1 MRMKRK
7 ISDSL
12 VEWKNS
18 SERKPLI
25 VNGARQVGKTYILE
39 QFGEEYFQNVVYLN
53 MEIEGAIGA
62 FIEKELSPQ
71 KIIQFI
77 ESSKRQEIIPEKTL
91 IFFDEIQACERA
103 LTSLKYFCEQMPE
116 YHVVAAGSLLGVAVN
131 REKYSFPVGKV
142 SELSMYPLDFEEF
155 IWALGYEKL
164 AEEIRSHFANN
175 EAMPEALHHV
185 ALELY
190 QQYFIIGGMP
200 EAVKTFI
207 KTDSFL
213 KVQVI
218 QNNILNEYIADMAKY
233 ADTAT
238 SVKIRACY
246 DSIPAQLAKE
256 NAKFQYKVVQ
266 RGGTATIFGEA
277 IEWLNLANITLK
289 CQQLEHGFIP
299 INAYMNLINF
309 KLYMG
314 DIGIL
319 TLRSEIPLQTVLS
332 TIETDNTFLGAMTEN
347 YVAQCFRSKNYR
359 LAYWQSEG
367 KAEVDFVL
375 QLDGKVVPVEVKKGR
390 RNRSKSLGVFMEKYK
405 LEYAIRI
412 SKKNFGFENRIKS
425 VPLYAVFCI

>member
-1 MRMKRK
+1 MKRK
-7 ISDSL
+7 IFDSL
-12 VEWKNS
+12 IEWKNS
-18 SERKPLI
+18 KGRKPLI
-25 VNGARQVGKTYILE
+25 LNGARQVGKTYILE
-39 QFGEEYFQNVVYLN
+39 EFGKEYFENVVYLN
-53 MEIEGAIGA
+53 MEIEGAVRN

-77 ESSKRQEIIPEKTL
+77 ESTKRQEIIPEKTL
-91 IFFDEIQACERA
+91 VFFDEIQVCERA

-116 YHVVAAGSLLGVAVN
+116 YHIVAAGSLLGVAIN

-142 SELSMYPLDFEEF
+142 NEFHMYPLDFEEF
-155 IWALGYEKL
+155 LWALGYDKL
-164 AEEIRSHFANN
+164 AEDIKNHYADN
-175 EAMPEALHHV
+175 EAMPDALHHV

-190 QQYFIIGGMP
+190 QKYVIIGGMP
-200 EAVKTFI
+200 AAVKTFLE
-207 KTDSFL
+207 TDSFL
-213 KVQVI
+213 KVQLI
-218 QNNILNEYIADMAKY
+218 QNDILNQYIADMAKY
-233 ADTAT
+233 ADTTT

-256 NAKFQYKVVQ
+256 NTKFQYKVVQ
-266 RGGTATIFGEA
+266 RGGTAAIFGEA

-289 CQQLEHGFIP
+289 CQRLEHGFMP
-299 INAYMNLINF
+299 INAYMDLINF

-319 TLRSEIPLQTVLS
+319 TLRSEIPLQTILS

-347 YVAQCFRSKNYR
+347 YVAQCFNAKKYR

-375 QLDGKVVPVEVKKGR
+375 QIDGKVVPIEVKKGR

-405 LEYAIRI
+405 SEYAIRI

>member
-1 MRMKRK
+1 MKRK
-7 ISDSL
+7 ILELL
-12 VEWKNS
+12 VEWKAS
-18 SERKPLI
+18 EERKPLI
-25 VNGARQVGKTYILE
+25 LNGARQVGKTYILE
-39 QFGEEYFQNVVYLN
+39 EFGKEHFENVIYLN
-53 MEIEGAIGA
+53 MEIEGAIA
-62 FIEKELSPQ
+62 NFIEKELSPR

-77 ESSKRQEIIPEKTL
+77 ESTKRQEIIPEKTL
-91 IFFDEIQACERA
+91 IFFDEIQASERT
-103 LTSLKYFCEQMPE
+103 LTALKYFCEQTPE
-116 YHVVAAGSLLGVAVN
+116 YYIAAAGSLLGVAIN

-142 SELSMYPLDFEEF
+142 NEFYLYPLDFEEF
-155 IWALGYEKL
+155 LWALGYEKL
-164 AEEIRSHFANN
+164 AEEIKNHYANN
-175 EAMPEALHHV
+175 EAMPEALHNV

-190 QQYFIIGGMP
+190 QKYFIIGGMP
-200 EAVKTFI
+200 AAVKSFI
-207 KTDSFL
+207 KTDSYL

-218 QNNILNEYIADMAKY
+218 QNDILNEYIADMAKY

-256 NAKFQYKVVQ
+256 NAKFQYKIVQ

-289 CQQLEHGFIP
+289 CQRLEHGFIP
-299 INAYMNLINF
+299 INAYMDLINF

-314 DIGIL
+314 DVGIL
-319 TLRSEIPLQTVLS
+319 TLRSEIPLQTILS

-347 YVAQCFRSKNYR
+347 YVAQCFKTKNYR

-390 RNRSKSLGVFMEKYK
+390 RNRAKSLGVFMEKYNS
-405 LEYAIRI
+405 EYAIRI
-412 SKKNFGFENRIKS
+412 SKKNFGFENNIKS